1 MGDNMKISI
10 DMNDFLNLMET
21 DIRQKV
27 LLDFLE
33 KNFFFNREVIL
44 CILGITDEG
53 MKNEG

>member
-1 MGDNMKISI
+1 MGDNTKILI
-10 DMNDFLNLMET
+10 DVNDFLNLMET
-21 DIRQKV
+21 DIRQRV

-33 KNFFFNREVIL
+33 KNFFFNRDVIF